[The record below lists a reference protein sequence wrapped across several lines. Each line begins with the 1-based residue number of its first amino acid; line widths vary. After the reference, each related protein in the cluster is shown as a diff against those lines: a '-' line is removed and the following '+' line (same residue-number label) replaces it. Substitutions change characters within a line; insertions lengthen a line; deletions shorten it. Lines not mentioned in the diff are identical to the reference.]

1 MTSAQKNWTVLL
13 STMLA
18 AGAVVLTIFD
28 KNGTDEATIVLTL
41 RLTAFS
47 SLLIYLLLFVARP
60 MRQLVDSQ
68 LTRALKENRR
78 YFGIALAGSHTV
90 HLMLIV
96 NYVLGPGV
104 PFQTLFI
111 GGVAYSFLYLM
122 LITSFDAPAAAIGP
136 VAWRRLH
143 KAGLYWIGGTFTF
156 TLGNNF
162 IANPDSLVH
171 QIVIAI
177 ILAAISVRVIAFLKR
192 ERS

>member
-1 MTSAQKNWTVLL
+1 MTSAQRNWTVLL

-28 KNGTDEATIVLTL
+28 KNGTDEATVVLTL

-171 QIVIAI
+171 QIVVAV
-177 ILAAISVRVIAFLKR
+177 ILAAISVRVIAFLNR
-192 ERS
+192 ERT

>member
-28 KNGTDEATIVLTL
+28 KNGTDEATVVLTL

-156 TLGNNF
+156 TLGKNF

-171 QIVIAI
+171 QIVVAV
-177 ILAAISVRVIAFLKR
+177 ILAAISVRVIAFLNR
-192 ERS
+192 ERT

>member
-171 QIVIAI
+171 QIVVAV
-177 ILAAISVRVIAFLKR
+177 ILAAISVRVIAFLNR
-192 ERS
+192 ERT

>member
-28 KNGTDEATIVLTL
+28 KNGTDEATVVLTL

-171 QIVIAI
+171 QIVVAV
-177 ILAAISVRVIAFLKR
+177 ILAAISVRVIAFLNR
-192 ERS
+192 ERT

>member
-28 KNGTDEATIVLTL
+28 KNGTDEATVVLTL

-47 SLLIYLLLFVARP
+47 SFLIYLLVFVARP
-60 MRQLVDSQ
+60 LRQLLDSQ
-68 LTRALKENRR
+68 LTKALKENRR

-171 QIVIAI
+171 QIVVAI

-192 ERS
+192 ERT